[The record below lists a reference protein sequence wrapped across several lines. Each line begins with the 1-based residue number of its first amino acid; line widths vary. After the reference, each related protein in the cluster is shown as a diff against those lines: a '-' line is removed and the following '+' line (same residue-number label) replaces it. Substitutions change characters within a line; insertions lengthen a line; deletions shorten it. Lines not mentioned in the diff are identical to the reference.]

1 MKKSTFA
8 LAILSIISAGF
19 LFTSMAANKL
29 TSVKGQINYYGNAP
43 VETPAFKTDDGKVY
57 LMEIDKSSRLML
69 EELLSHQGSHLELTG
84 EIELEESKLAFPIS
98 QDGTIII
105 SSYKI
110 TK

>member
-8 LAILSIISAGF
+8 IAVLSIISAGL
-19 LFTSMAANKL
+19 LFTSMASNKL

-43 VETPAFKTDDGKVY
+43 VETPAFKTDDGKIY
-57 LMEIDKSSRLML
+57 LMEIDKASKLTL
-69 EELLSHQGSHLELTG
+69 DEVLAHQGQHLELTG
-84 EIELEESKLAFPIS
+84 EIEPEESELTFPIS
-98 QDGTIII
+98 QDGTIVI